1 MKTEKDTFLLARIL
15 TKSFQGKLTEEEQ
28 AILDQWLD
36 EDEHHRELYS
46 LYSSDAYFDRKQKDR
61 AEIDWQHDYEEF
73 VQNRLP
79 QQNVRRIRQWFK
91 YAAILI
97 LPLSFALG
105 WWLMPVTR
113 TEEKTTVASII
124 TEKSKPIL
132 TMANG
137 QKIVLNN
144 NLNVAETDGTRV
156 EGENG
161 ELVYKKVT
169 GDSILTPVS
178 PIFNRLEIPRG
189 AEYFLTLTDGTK
201 IWLNSE
207 TVIRYPVHFSG
218 ETREV
223 YLEGEAFF
231 KVAKDSAH
239 TFVVHSAQTKIEV
252 LGTEFNVRNYNNESQ
267 VATTL
272 VNGSVRLTSEIEN
285 NQIILKPG
293 EQGNIDKTTGALDV
307 REVDTYLHTAW
318 KDARFV
324 FRSTRMEELL
334 NTLAR
339 WYDLQIFYQNN
350 EAKDICFTG
359 DMTRMEDFRQIL
371 TIIENNERVRFTIRD
386 RAITVS
392 LK

>member
-1 MKTEKDTFLLARIL
+1 MKTEKDTFRLARIL
-15 TKSFQGKLTEEEQ
+15 TKSFQGNLTDDEQ
-28 AILDQWLD
+28 TILDQWLN
-36 EDEHHRELYS
+36 EEEHHRELYS
-46 LYSSDAYFDRKQKDR
+46 HYNGEAYLNRKLKDS

-73 VQNRLP
+73 MQKRMRHRH
-79 QQNVRRIRQWFK
+79 VRSIRQWFR

-97 LPLSFALG
+97 LPVSLALG
-105 WWLMPVTR
+105 WWLMPDTR
-113 TEEKTTVASII
+113 TDERTTVVSAVSQKN
-124 TEKSKPIL
+124 EPIL

-144 NLNVAETDGTRV
+144 NVNVAETDGTRV
-156 EGENG
+156 AGEKG
-161 ELVYKKVT
+161 ELVYKKDT
-169 GDSILTPVS
+169 GDSIPPQAD

-231 KVAKDSAH
+231 SVTKDSSRTFIVH
-239 TFVVHSAQTKIEV
+239 TAQTKIEV
-252 LGTEFNVRNYNNESQ
+252 LGTEFNVRNYYNEPL

-272 VNGSVRLTSEIEN
+272 VNGSVRLTSEVDN
-285 NQIILKPG
+285 AHIILKPG
-293 EQGNIDKTTGALDV
+293 EQGNIEKTFGKMNV
-307 REVDTYLHTAW
+307 KEVDTYLFTAW

-324 FRSTRMEELL
+324 FRNTRMEELL

-339 WYDLQIFYQNN
+339 WYDLQVFYQNN

-359 DMTRMEDFRQIL
+359 DITRMVDFRQIL

>member
-1 MKTEKDTFLLARIL
+1 MKTEKDTFRLARIL
-15 TKSFQGKLTEEEQ
+15 IKSFQGKLTEEEQ
-28 AILDQWLD
+28 TILDQWLD
-36 EDEHHRELYS
+36 EKENHRELYS
-46 LYSSDAYFDRKQKDR
+46 HYNSDAYLSQKLKES
-61 AEIDWQHDYEEF
+61 AEFDWQHDYEEF
-73 VQNRLP
+73 MQKRMSHRH
-79 QQNVRRIRQWFK
+79 VRSIRQWFK
-91 YAAILI
+91 YAAILM
-97 LPLSFALG
+97 LPVSLALG
-105 WWLMPVTR
+105 WWLMPGTR
-113 TEEKTTVASII
+113 TDERTTIVSAVSP
-124 TEKSKPIL
+124 TSEPIL

-137 QKIVLNN
+137 QKIILNN
-144 NLNVAETDGTRV
+144 NVNVAETDGTRV
-156 EGENG
+156 AGENG

-169 GDSILTPVS
+169 GDSILPQS
-178 PIFNRLEIPRG
+178 APIFNRLEIPRG

-207 TVIRYPVHFSG
+207 TVIRYPVHFTG
-218 ETREV
+218 KTREV

-231 KVAKDSAH
+231 NVTKDSARTFIVH
-239 TFVVHSAQTKIEV
+239 TAQTKIEV
-252 LGTEFNVRNYNNESQ
+252 LGTEFNVRNYNNEPL

-272 VNGSVRLTSEIEN
+272 VNGSVRLTSEVDN
-285 NQIILKPG
+285 AHIILKPG
-293 EQGNIDKTTGALDV
+293 EQGKMDKTTGKMDV
-307 REVDTYLHTAW
+307 EETDTYLYTAW

-339 WYDLQIFYQNN
+339 WYDLQIFYLNN
-350 EAKDICFTG
+350 EVKDICFTG